1 MIEIL
6 DSAAGPAFTASDVLL
21 DLVDEAAD
29 RALGSAGPPILFVVS
44 GEERT
49 FTRFVGG
56 DAGEGVREAQRVL
69 AELDAAEAWVVA
81 AVGLVNGQQALIIHA
96 GEERSDTTLVFYQ
109 RYRSGADGAIP
120 DGPIRFLTE
129 EPPLRPHT
137 TGYGC
142 IDGYGAFVLL
152 PQDSDASL
160 SAAIEPVRKALDKAD
175 GGAKFTRER
184 TRLVVDCAE
193 GEWRLT
199 VGLWAGPLVEGL
211 APKLL
216 EHAAE
221 TENFGPGHG
230 MFKPGHAM
238 FKVETSPDEDM
249 EFFNDWLFVIDALE
263 TAFGARSI
271 DRASSG

>member
-21 DLVDEAAD
+21 DLVDDAAEH
-29 RALGSAGPPILFVVS
+29 ALGSPGSPTLFVVG

-56 DAGEGVREAQRVL
+56 DAVEGVQGAHRVL
-69 AELDAAEAWVVA
+69 AELDDAEAWVVA
-81 AVGLVNGQQALIIHA
+81 TAGMVNGQDAVIIEA

-109 RYRSGADGAIP
+109 RYRPGVDGAIS
-120 DGPIRFLTE
+120 DGPIGLLME

-137 TGYGC
+137 AGYGC

-152 PQDSDASL
+152 PRGSDASL
-160 SAAIEPVRKALDKAD
+160 SAAIEPVREALDEVE
-175 GGAKFTRER
+175 GGAKLTRER
-184 TRLVVDCAE
+184 ARLVADCAE

-199 VGLWAGPLVEGL
+199 VGLWAGPLVEDL

-216 EHAAE
+216 EHAAD
-221 TENFGPGHG
+221 TENFR
-230 MFKPGHAM
+230 PGHAM